1 MPGYDMKG
9 RVVIVTGSSRGIGRA
24 TARLLAERGA
34 RVVAHGRDPKA
45 LDEALAML
53 QKIGGGHHGVIA
65 DMGDSSG
72 PRRVVE
78 ETLARCGRVDVL
90 VNNAGGEERAMGV
103 EEVDEASWDRIV
115 DINLRG
121 PFLCAQAVIPSM
133 KQQGRGAIVN
143 VSSQGGRAWSQFGNA
158 PYAAAKAGM
167 LGLTRQ
173 LAWELG
179 PHGISVNAVAPG
191 HVLSSEWRAKRW
203 TDATPGERQEYV
215 KKVPL
220 GRPGEVEEIAA
231 AIAFL
236 ASEEAS
242 YITGVT
248 LDVNGGR
255 FMF

>member
-1 MPGYDMKG
+1 MPGYEMKG

-24 TARLLAERGA
+24 TAKLLAERGA
-34 RVVAHGRDPKA
+34 RVVVNGRDGAA
-45 LDEALAML
+45 LDETLALL
-53 QKIGGGHHGVIA
+53 RGIGGEHHGVIA

-72 PRRVVE
+72 PRKLVQ
-78 ETLARCGRVDVL
+78 ETLVRFGRIDVL

-103 EEVDEASWDRIV
+103 EEVDETSWDRIV
-115 DINLRG
+115 DINLKG
-121 PFLCAQAVIPSM
+121 PFLCAQTVIGPM
-133 KQQGRGAIVN
+133 KKQGKGVIVN
-143 VSSQGGRAWSQFGNA
+143 VSSQGGRAFSQFGNA
-158 PYAAAKAGM
+158 PYAAAKAGI

-179 PHGISVNAVAPG
+179 PYGISVNAVAPG
-191 HVLSSEWRAKRW
+191 HILSSEWRAKRW
-203 TDATPGERQEYV
+203 TDATPIEREEYV

-220 GRPGEVEEIAA
+220 GRPGEVEEIAG

-242 YITGVT
+242 YITGAT